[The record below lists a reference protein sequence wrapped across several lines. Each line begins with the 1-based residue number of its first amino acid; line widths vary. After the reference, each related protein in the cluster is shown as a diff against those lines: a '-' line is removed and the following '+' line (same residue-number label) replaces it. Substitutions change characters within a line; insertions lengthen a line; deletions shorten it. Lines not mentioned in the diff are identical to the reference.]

1 MVALG
6 TGVTN
11 LRPELEGNIRT
22 TMEQTALQDEVFLFD
37 GKKRIDL
44 AEKQGMFNCKRKS
57 LWIIQNN
64 GFAYTLLPQYSSVAS
79 YSIETK
85 PNEWLKRNLTNKGNS
100 NLPDSAAIFRLWVD
114 HGRNVRNGNYGYAV
128 YCGEGMPDKKM
139 PFTVLRNDTLVQAVA
154 STDSKIIAA
163 SFYSTGENIVIG
175 KKEISVSEPCALL
188 IEQDEEGITFSVTDA
203 RMEETVKQI
212 VINYG
217 RQKVVVDMPQKEKT
231 GATVVCRKTM
241 ELL

>member
-1 MVALG
+1 MKAL
-6 TGVTN
+6 VFS
-11 LRPELEGNIRT
+11 LQSPVLELPFSP
-22 TMEQTALQDEVFLFD
+22 QLQQ
-37 GKKRIDL
+37 R
-44 AEKQGMFNCKRKS
+44 A
-57 LWIIQNN
+57 
-64 GFAYTLLPQYSSVAS
+64 
-79 YSIETK
+79 
-85 PNEWLKRNLTNKGNS
+85 
-100 NLPDSAAIFRLWVD
+100 
-114 HGRNVRNGNYGYAV
+114 
-128 YCGEGMPDKKM
+128 
-139 PFTVLRNDTLVQAVA
+139 
-154 STDSKIIAA
+154 DSKIIAA